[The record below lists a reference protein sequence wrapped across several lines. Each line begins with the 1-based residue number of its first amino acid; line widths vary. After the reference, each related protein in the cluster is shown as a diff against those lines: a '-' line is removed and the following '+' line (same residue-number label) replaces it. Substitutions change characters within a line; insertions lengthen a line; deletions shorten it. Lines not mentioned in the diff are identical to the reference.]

1 MPLKKFSELGLEGV
15 SLIFIT
21 HTTLSLIIF
30 PHILIKRE
38 IPKFSW
44 SLIGI
49 AAAGGMGIFSFT
61 YALMY
66 GDVVRVMVLFY
77 LLPIWGVIGGRIF
90 LGEHL
95 GIQRWVGVFIALT
108 GAYLIL
114 GGNHIFQS
122 PPTWIDALALLSG
135 MSFAANNIL
144 FRGGLHMA
152 LSAKL
157 FAMFIGCSTITGA
170 FLLAGLESAPTHVA
184 GSSWAWL
191 VLYTFTWLLFANIGS
206 QWAVERMEAGR
217 SSIIIIVQL
226 VAAVLSAT
234 IIGGETLRVLEWL
247 GCLMVLCAA
256 VMEAKG
262 PLKKPV

>member
-1 MPLKKFSELGLEGV
+1 MPLKKFSELGLQGI

-21 HTTLSLIIF
+21 HAILSLIIF
-30 PHILIKRE
+30 PHLLIKHQ

-44 SLIGI
+44 PVFGI
-49 AAAGGMGIFSFT
+49 ALAGGLGIFSFT

-90 LGEHL
+90 LREYL
-95 GIQRWVGVFIALT
+95 GLQRWAGVVIALI

-114 GGNHIFQS
+114 GGHQIFDS
-122 PPTWIDALALLSG
+122 PPTWIDGLALLSG

-144 FRGGLHMA
+144 FRGGLHLA
-152 LSAKL
+152 LPSKL
-157 FAMFIGCSTITGA
+157 FAMFVGCSTISGV
-170 FLLAGLESAPTHVA
+170 FLLSGLEAVPFSVGA
-184 GSSWAWL
+184 SSWLWL
-191 VLYTFTWLLFANIGS
+191 LLYTFTWLLFANIGS
-206 QWAVERMEAGR
+206 QWAIERMEAGR

-234 IIGGETLRVLEWL
+234 FIGGESLSLFEWL
-247 GCLMVLCAA
+247 GCLMVLSAA
-256 VMEAKG
+256 VLEARG
-262 PLKKPV
+262 SLKRL